1 MYLFNFRSFFI
12 IPLIVV
18 SAHAQNFVTNGAGS
32 LVLNNTNFVGTS
44 SQPAG
49 DIRNFD
55 SFETV
60 DVSYEGYVNSVSA
73 TDASGGVGLRIND
86 NQTNIINNT
95 SVFTISGGSGSQA
108 TSAGSGISTVLAEG
122 GIGLQINNE
131 HDPLANFYG
140 GPGNQEIDIVNA
152 VIQGGGGGSVTGLN
166 GNTVSADGGTGLFA
180 ENITVSFNNVSI
192 SGGDGG
198 AAQGVQGDLSADG
211 GHGILT
217 GYNINL
223 GSLSPALQVQGG
235 HGGTVTSSSL
245 GQSSTANGGNGFD
258 YQGLNLDLINYP
270 QPRDSSLTNVID
282 HGTFIGGNG
291 GTVVGQAGVSAD
303 GGRGLFSTLQIM
315 TVSNGTFRGGAGG
328 SVTAASLNEGTAQG
342 GDGFYS
348 FENHHLKIVD
358 GDYYGGIGGSVNG
371 ISQDSGAGLRAI
383 DTDMTVLGGNFYGNG
398 LVFSNAT
405 ADASLDIQGG
415 VFDTIEFGGD
425 ASLLS
430 SMDISG
436 GTMSNVLLHGSSSNL
451 LTFSGGSIDK
461 LSLAGSGDNT
471 LSFSGNGVITEI
483 QNISGDTQV
492 NEWIDDHF
500 LNTIIS
506 GGSLTFK
513 DQNFQ
518 LASSAIMSL
527 TDADSYVN
535 FTGSNTTLKAGSILN
550 LGSGEIHANTLV
562 AEQGSTIKTIIY
574 EKDEGGYANGVLNV
588 ETLNINPNTNVK
600 ISNTVANLDFNL
612 IPESRFLL
620 VNSTNDLDLSV
631 IASESGSIE
640 LEGFEWIYDIIGFST
655 GKTDSVNSLYANA
668 GINLDSMITKM
679 NASGDLALLLNEM
692 ESNGNILGTNL
703 TTILNNKADFSSLTN
718 ILYRSSANE
727 TSDNL
732 TKNFF
737 RSTEIANALLN
748 SQSVLSDQIMA
759 RTRDHFR
766 SYKSSMSMPN
776 GPINWFNSF
785 RKNVPVSR
793 PSISSRNRTNK
804 LPINLNIEVSSEFNT
819 WGRAFISD
827 LQQNSTPG
835 FAGYDAYISG
845 GIVGLDKR
853 TNRSLIGIAGGINK
867 TTING
872 LDDHD
877 GDIESLHGTLYLSQF
892 YDSFCLNAHLSLVNN
907 DIESMNAISG
917 YSADYNAKNISSFI
931 GLSTTYKILDGAII
945 VSPELSLLSTKFY
958 HNGYN
963 SSSSL
968 GIADMKFD
976 SYKFWSHKSELG
988 VIALPSKKID
998 SERLEMAFQ
1007 PEFRLHWVHDF
1018 NTEPDNETYH
1028 FMGSNQKYNIELQHR
1043 EKNLTR
1049 LGSGIKCWDWRNQST
1064 VMGLDLDYF
1073 KGDIYSEWMF
1083 SGHLLHRF

>member
-18 SAHAQNFVTNGAGS
+18 SSHAQNFVTNGSGS
-32 LVLNNTNFVGTS
+32 LLLSNTNFVGTS
-44 SQPAG
+44 TQPAG

-60 DVSYEGYVNSVSA
+60 NVSYQGYVSSASA

-95 SVFTISGGSGSQA
+95 SVFTISGGSGYQA
-108 TSAGSGISTVLAEG
+108 TSESSGISTVLAEG

-180 ENITVSFNNVSI
+180 ENITIFFNNASI
-192 SGGDGG
+192 SGGNGG
-198 AAQGVQGDLSADG
+198 VAQGVQGNLSADG

-245 GQSSTANGGNGFD
+245 GQSATANGGNGFD
-258 YQGLNLDLINYP
+258 YQGLNLDLVNYP
-270 QPRDSSLTNVID
+270 QPRDTSLTNVIN
-282 HGTFIGGNG
+282 HGAFVGGNG

-328 SVTAASLNEGTAQG
+328 IVTAASLNEGTAQG

-348 FENHHLKIVD
+348 FQNHHLKIVD
-358 GDYYGGIGGSVNG
+358 GDFYGGAGGSVNG

-383 DTDMTVLGGNFYGNG
+383 DTDMTILGGNFYDNG

-405 ADASLDIQGG
+405 VDASLDIQGG
-415 VFDTIEFGGD
+415 IFDAIEFGGD
-425 ASLLS
+425 ASLIS
-430 SMDISG
+430 SVNISG
-436 GTMSNVLLHGSSSNL
+436 GTMSNILLHGSSSNT

-461 LSLAGSGDNT
+461 LTLAGSGDKT
-471 LSFSGNGVITEI
+471 LSFSGNGIITEI

-513 DQNFQ
+513 EHNFQ
-518 LASSAIMSL
+518 LASSAIMNL
-527 TDADSYVN
+527 TDADSSVI

-550 LGSGEIHANTLV
+550 LGPGEISANRLV
-562 AEQGSTIKTIIY
+562 TESGSTIKTIIY
-574 EKDEGGYANGVLNV
+574 ETDDGYANGVLNV
-588 ETLNINPNTNVK
+588 ETLIINSNANFK

-612 IPESRFLL
+612 IPDSRFLL
-620 VNSTNDLDLSV
+620 VNSTNDWDLSV
-631 IASESGSIE
+631 LESDGESIK
-640 LEGFEWIYDIIGFST
+640 LEGFEWIYDITGVST
-655 GKTDSVNSLYANA
+655 GETDSVNSLYANA
-668 GINLDSMITKM
+668 GINLNSMITKM
-679 NASGDLALLLNEM
+679 NAAGDLALLLNEM
-692 ESNGNILGTNL
+692 ESNSNILGTNL
-703 TTILNNKADFSSLTN
+703 TTILNNKDDFSSLTN

-732 TKNFF
+732 TKNFL
-737 RSTEIANALLN
+737 RSTEIANALLS
-748 SQSVLSDQIMA
+748 SQSVLSDQITA

-766 SYKSSMSMPN
+766 SYKSSMSIPN
-776 GPINWFNSF
+776 GSINWFNSSS
-785 RKNVPVSR
+785 KNVPFSK
-793 PSISSRNRTNK
+793 SWISSRNRTNK
-804 LPINLNIEVSSEFNT
+804 LPINLNIEVSSQFNT

-827 LQQNSTPG
+827 LQQNSTAG

-872 LDDHD
+872 LDGHD
-877 GDIESLHGTLYLSQF
+877 GDIESLHGTFYLSQF
-892 YDSFCLNAHLSLVNN
+892 YDSFCLNAHLSLVNS

-931 GLSTTYKILDGAII
+931 GLSTTYEILDGAII
-945 VSPELSLLSTKFY
+945 VSPELSLLSTKFH
-958 HNGYN
+958 HNEYD

-988 VIALPSKKID
+988 LIALPSKIID
-998 SERLEMAFQ
+998 SERSEMAFQ

-1018 NTEPDNETYH
+1018 NRKLHNETYH

-1083 SGHLLHRF
+1083 SGHLRHRF